1 MLFVMILFFC
11 IWELLLEN
19 KKANT
24 ELAHYGLFQ
33 FVGKTN
39 LSIF

>member
-1 MLFVMILFFC
+1 MMMLIWRLGYQLFVKILFFC

-24 ELAHYGLFQ
+24 ELAH
-33 FVGKTN
+33 
-39 LSIF
+39 